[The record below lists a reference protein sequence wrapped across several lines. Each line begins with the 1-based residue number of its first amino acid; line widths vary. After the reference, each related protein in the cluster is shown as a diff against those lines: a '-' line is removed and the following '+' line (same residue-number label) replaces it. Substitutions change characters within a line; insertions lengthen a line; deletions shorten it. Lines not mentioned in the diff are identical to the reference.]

1 MLVCLLACF
10 LAGAFALAKEV
21 APYML
26 SRGGG
31 TIIYT
36 SATAA
41 YRGNAGQHAHTMA
54 MAGRRHLAQS
64 LNNELGPQG
73 IHVAHVNID
82 GMVNVRYQWQHCQP
96 PPFFFFL
103 FSYFLLLLLLLCFS
117 FSSSFFLREGFVV
130 RLLCF
135 VRAVGLFVCVGG

>member
-96 PPFFFFL
+96 PPFPFFFILLFSSSSSPLLFFLFFFFL
-103 FSYFLLLLLLLCFS
+103 FVGGFCCASFL
-117 FSSSFFLREGFVV
+117 FFTCGRT
-130 RLLCF
+130 
-135 VRAVGLFVCVGG
+135 VCVGGG